1 VPFTFLSHQAAVLPL
16 KLARPGRF
24 SGVALVLGSMAPDAQ
39 KFIWGRGE
47 DSFGHSVVGQ
57 FVWCLPLTL
66 LGYWLVTRIV
76 AGPLGRYLPDCGG
89 FHLSD
94 YAVLQRSPRSPVRWG
109 IVAMSALV
117 GSFSHV
123 GWDLFT
129 HEPGWPVWS
138 LTVAGEPMSGVM
150 FLQYASS
157 VVGAALTVAMLH
169 HVGRRRMI
177 LHWHGRAAPR
187 ATPLSWGA
195 AAMRWIGV
203 ALLVAASTAVA
214 FLLAEPNLPWDH
226 PTRWIRTFLRAPAV
240 VFVAV
245 VVFSAWQ
252 SYRERRSGIA
262 SRASAADRA
271 A

>member
-1 VPFTFLSHQAAVLPL
+1 MPFTFLSHQAAVLPL
-16 KLARPGRF
+16 KLARPRWF

-39 KFIWGRGE
+39 KFICGRGE
-47 DSFGHSVVGQ
+47 DAFGHSIVGQ

-66 LGYWLVTRIV
+66 LGYWIVTRVV
-76 AGPLGRYLPDCGG
+76 AGPLGRYLPDCGR

-94 YAVLQRSPRSPVRWG
+94 YAALERPPGSPFPWRV
-109 IVAMSALV
+109 VTVSALV

-123 GWDLFT
+123 AWDLFT
-129 HEPGWPVWS
+129 HEPAWPVWS
-138 LTVAGEPMSGVM
+138 VTVAGEPMSGVM

-169 HVGRRRMI
+169 HLGRKRMI

-187 ATPLSWGA
+187 GAPLSWSA
-195 AAMRWIGV
+195 AAGRWIGV

-214 FLLAEPNLPWDH
+214 FLIAEPHLSWDH

-240 VFVAV
+240 VFVALV
-245 VVFSAWQ
+245 AFSAWQ
-252 SYRERRSGIA
+252 SYRERRSGTG
-262 SRASAADRA
+262 SRARA
-271 A
+271 AGRAA